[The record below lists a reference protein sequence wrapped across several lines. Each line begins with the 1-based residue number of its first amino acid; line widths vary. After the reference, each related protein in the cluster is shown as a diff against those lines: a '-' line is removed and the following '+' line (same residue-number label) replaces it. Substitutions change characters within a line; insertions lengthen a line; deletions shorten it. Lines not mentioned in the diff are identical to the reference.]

1 MIFKHRGCRKFLAP
15 ICASSDYQNPDVAL
29 FACFLNSIVMRFALG
44 QKPKMFG
51 IVALR
56 TWERCWVMRVGNYGG
71 SLRLSLRLLLLLR
84 LWLFIV
90 R

>member
-1 MIFKHRGCRKFLAP
+1 MSKVVLKIKILVFKAEF
-15 ICASSDYQNPDVAL
+15 AL
-29 FACFLNSIVMRFALG
+29 FACFETYSIVMRFGLG